1 MPLMPFAGY
10 ADFDDCVSKN
20 RDKRNPEAYCAA
32 IERAAKSAE
41 EADAEFTDA
50 ASEHDVGT
58 FTSRMR
64 FELVPVIPAVQVD
77 YGYDNGEDPEDEIE
91 DDIEDRIGTFQED
104 ADFHAVLIVEGAWT
118 GDGRYIEEG
127 ALTWRDLPMPLMAID
142 RTTEAH
148 MDAVL
153 VGNITEVE
161 RMGREIH
168 AYGVFVDSEAP
179 EVIRL
184 QTLVRNGE
192 LRGISADLDSME
204 YEVLM
209 APDMGQEPR
218 IEADGTQVVKMSEY
232 RMRITSARI
241 MGATVVPFPAF
252 QEAYIEPV
260 ALTAALLDGYDGTG
274 WLETFET
281 LADMDFTP
289 PQGAQDE
296 ARRGLEWR
304 REFGR
309 GGTEVG
315 VARARDLS
323 NGRRLSPDTVR
334 RMANYFSRHEVDKQA
349 EGFKPGE
356 PGFPS
361 AGRIAWA
368 LWGGDPGQSWSA
380 AMVRS
385 MNARQERGSIIA
397 SGHPI
402 QPPVVP
408 PADWFTDPQLQRETP
423 LTVTDEGRVVGH
435 IATWSTCHVGFPSEC
450 VTPPR
455 TATNY
460 QHFLVGEILCD
471 DGSRHP
477 VGKITMST
485 GHAPLKSNAARAAA
499 HYDDTGTAVADVTVG
514 EDAYG
519 IWVSGAVRP
528 DVTPE
533 QIRSLMASP
542 PSGDW
547 RRIGTSL
554 EMVAVLAV
562 NAPGFPTP
570 RVREAEGMVAA
581 LVAGVQIERE
591 PAQLANAVQ
600 RIASTIGRSTA
611 QRIASLQQRVKGA
624 N

>member
-1 MPLMPFAGY
+1 MPFAGY
-10 ADFDDCVSKN
+10 ADFDDCVRKN

-32 IERAAKSAE
+32 IERAAKNAD

-50 ASEHDVGT
+50 ATEQDIGAFS
-58 FTSRMR
+58 SRLR
-64 FELVPVIPAVQVD
+64 FELVPVMPPVTV
-77 YGYDNGEDPEDEIE
+77 GYDDDE
-91 DDIEDRIGTFQED
+91 DDIEDEVEDDIEDSIGTFQEG

-127 ALTWRDLPMPLMAID
+127 ALGWRDLPMPLMALD

-148 MDAVL
+148 ADAIL
-153 VGNITEVE
+153 VGNITSVE

-168 AYGVFVDSEAP
+168 AYGTFVQSDAP
-179 EVIRL
+179 EVQRL
-184 QTLVRNGE
+184 QALIMNGE

-204 YEVLM
+204 YEVLV
-209 APDMGQEPR
+209 PPGTDDEPR
-218 IEADGTQVVKMSEY
+218 IEADGTQVVKMQDY

-260 ALTAALLDGYDGTG
+260 VLTAALLDGYGGTG
-274 WLETFET
+274 WLETFAS
-281 LADMDFTP
+281 LDDLDFTP
-289 PQGAQDE
+289 PQGARDE
-296 ARRGLEWR
+296 AERGLAWR

-315 VARARDLS
+315 VARARDLA

-334 RMANYFSRHEVDKQA
+334 RMLNYFTRHEVDKEA
-349 EGFKPGE
+349 DGFRPGE
-356 PGFPS
+356 DGYPS

-368 LWGGDPGQSWSA
+368 LWGGDPGFAWARQ
-380 AMVRS
+380 MVRS

-402 QPPVVP
+402 QPPVCP
-408 PADWFTDPQLQRETP
+408 PADWFSDPGLQRETP
-423 LTVTDEGRVVGH
+423 LTVTDDGQVLGH

-455 TATNY
+455 SGTDY

-471 DGSRHP
+471 DGSRHA
-477 VGKITMST
+477 VGKITMAT
-485 GHAPLKSNAARAAA
+485 GHAPLRANAARAAA

-514 EDAYG
+514 EDAFG
-519 IWVSGAVRP
+519 IWASGALRP

-581 LVAGVQIERE
+581 LVAGAHIERD
-591 PAQLANAVQ
+591 PAQLTKAVE

-611 QRIASLQQRVKGA
+611 QRIDALKARIKNEKG
-624 N
+624 

>member
-1 MPLMPFAGY
+1 MPFAGY
-10 ADFDDCVSKN
+10 QDFDDCVAQN
-20 RDKRNPEAYCAA
+20 GDKQNPEAYCAA
-32 IERAAKSAE
+32 IEQASK
-41 EADAEFTDA
+41 DAESADTA
-50 ASEHDVGT
+50 NTEAGT

-64 FELVPVIPAVQVD
+64 FELVPVIPVVEV
-77 YGYDNGEDPEDEIE
+77 GYDDDP
-91 DDIEDRIGTFQED
+91 DDNDD
-104 ADFHAVLIVEGAWT
+104 DDMPDDDFHAVLIVEGAWT
-118 GDGRYIEEG
+118 GDGRYIEQG
-127 ALTWRDLPMPLMAID
+127 ALGWRDLPLPLMATD
-142 RTTEAH
+142 RTTVAH

-153 VGNITEVE
+153 VGNFTRLERIGTEVH
-161 RMGREIH
+161 G
-168 AYGVFVDSEAP
+168 YGTFVASEDAD
-179 EVIRL
+179 VLRL
-184 QTLVRNGE
+184 QGLIRSGE

-204 YEVLM
+204 YEVLLP
-209 APDMGQEPR
+209 PDMEQAPR
-218 IEADGTQVVKMSEY
+218 VEADGTQVVKMQDA
-232 RMRITSARI
+232 RMRITSARL

-252 QEAYIEPV
+252 QEAYIEPAV
-260 ALTAALLDGYDGTG
+260 LTAAMLDGHDISG
-274 WLETFET
+274 WVETFDSI
-281 LADMDFTP
+281 ADVDLTP

-356 PGFPS
+356 PGYPS

-385 MNARQERGSIIA
+385 MNARQERGSVIA

-408 PADWFTDPQLQRETP
+408 PAEWFTDPQLQRETP
-423 LTVTDEGRVVGH
+423 LTVTDDGRIVGH
-435 IATWSTCHVGFPSEC
+435 IATWSTCHVGFPMEC

-477 VGKITMST
+477 VGKITMAT
-485 GHAPLKSNAARAAA
+485 GHAPLRSNAARAAA

-519 IWVSGAVRP
+519 IWVSGAVRS
-528 DVTPE
+528 DATPE

-581 LVAGVQIERE
+581 LVAGAQIERE
-591 PAQLANAVQ
+591 PAQMAKTVE

-611 QRIASLQQRVKGA
+611 QRIESLTRRVKG
-624 N
+624 